1 MTEFSYLSQ
10 ALDDYV
16 LKNESR
22 AIVDVVSSSLKRIQS
37 SLLGDKDCS
46 DDKAVIAKAAA
57 KIKEQIQANADKA
70 KRKQALGKS
79 SGGLMESLG
88 VVPVDG
94 TKGGGSRG
102 GRSNKS
108 DRRMEIDSDGSMDV
122 DSGSEAVPAKASKST
137 PKSAAARKPR
147 ASAKASAVPPA
158 IQPAA
163 AKRTAR
169 SAAKVRA

>member
-1 MTEFSYLSQ
+1 M
-10 ALDDYV
+10 

-46 DDKAVIAKAAA
+46 DDKSVIAKAAA

-88 VVPVDG
+88 VAPVDG
-94 TKGGGSRG
+94 TKGGSRG

-108 DRRMEIDSDGSMDV
+108 DRQVDIDSDGSMDV
-122 DSGSEAVPAKASKST
+122 DSGSEAVPTKASKST
-137 PKSAAARKPR
+137 PQSAAVRKPR
-147 ASAKASAVPPA
+147 ASAKASVAPPV
-158 IQPAA
+158 IPPAA

-169 SAAKVRA
+169 SAAKVRAYLAAR

>member
-1 MTEFSYLSQ
+1 M
-10 ALDDYV
+10 

-46 DDKAVIAKAAA
+46 DDKSVIAKAAA

-88 VVPVDG
+88 VVPVD
-94 TKGGGSRG
+94 KAK

-108 DRRMEIDSDGSMDV
+108 DRRMDIDSDGSMDI

-147 ASAKASAVPPA
+147 ASAKASAAPPA

-169 SAAKVRA
+169 SAAKVRAQCLAAP